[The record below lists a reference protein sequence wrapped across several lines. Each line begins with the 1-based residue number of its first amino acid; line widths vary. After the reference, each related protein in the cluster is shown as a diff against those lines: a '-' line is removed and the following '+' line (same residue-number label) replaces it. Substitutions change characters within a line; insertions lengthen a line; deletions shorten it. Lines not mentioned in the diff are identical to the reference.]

1 MIIEKIT
8 IKSFGQ
14 LVDTTMEFSETVNV
28 IEGQNE
34 AGKSTIAAFIRYM
47 LYGFEGAEATGS
59 VSERVRRINWDNGIA
74 EGAMTVRVKGKRYLI
89 NRSTVQTASQPR
101 PTYKEDCSIID
112 LESGTP
118 AFGKSAAGEVFFG
131 VSSEL
136 FFNTAFIGSLGAVRI
151 NEDTVK
157 ESIENILFSG
167 SEKMNTQRAG
177 SHIADK
183 MQTLRHEN
191 GMGGAIFDLCSR
203 REALAEELARSEE
216 DNKGILA
223 KEADLHIIRER
234 RREAMEKQKRL
245 TELDVSYRNLKLIQS
260 FDQLHEA
267 ADAAEQKAESYARF
281 LEENTKNHF
290 LPDEQYRAD
299 LASARREV
307 NDTYRA
313 YVSAGEIHAERR
325 RTVGI
330 TKEIEGALVRSDE
343 MGGEGAIAKRAKS
356 LRLSKIRDLGLS
368 IVMGLCLIFA
378 IVAQLV
384 VTGAFAQILPRVLY
398 GAVGAAAL
406 GLGIY
411 FVLDY
416 RKHTV
421 LLTNLI
427 KAFGTETLT
436 DLLGKIAMLAEARK
450 KRDTTISDIE
460 NARVAEEAAREAY
473 ENAKRT
479 LTTVILR
486 WGEEPPASG
495 LNDFLDLL
503 EGKVSAFLERRGVLL
518 HEKELAEVTVKE
530 IRRNLQGY
538 SEVEIRATVPPLRRK
553 ALADINYDDITK
565 GLEECALRIAE
576 QDKLAFDAENEL
588 SLIKSHAKDPGEIY
602 ERIRLLD
609 EQIAALKE
617 RHKAYALAR
626 AAIAEASDK
635 LREEISPRLG
645 SFSTDMIGLMTDRKY
660 TSLDVGSGLK
670 VTFTSADGQ
679 SRSAD
684 LLSGGTLDLTYI
696 AVRMA
701 LVDMLYTEHPP
712 LTFDESFAHQDNNR
726 ARAMM
731 KAIKLL
737 SDEGYQSFI
746 FTCRQREATL
756 ACELIGSTSVYR
768 LGEAASTAD

>member
-1 MIIEKIT
+1 MIIEKIV

-14 LVDTTMEFSETVNV
+14 LLDTTMEFSDTVNV

-47 LYGFEGAEATGS
+47 LYGFEGTEATGT
-59 VSERVRRINWDNGIA
+59 VSERERRINWNTGIA
-74 EGAMTVRVKGKRYLI
+74 EGSMTVRVKGKRYLI
-89 NRSTVQTASQPR
+89 NRSTVRTATEPR

-118 AFGKSAAGEVFFG
+118 AFGKSPAGEVFFG

-167 SEKMNTQRAG
+167 SEKINTQRA
-177 SHIADK
+177 SAHITDK
-183 MQTLRHEN
+183 METLLHEN
-191 GMGGAIFDLCSR
+191 GMGGTIYDLSAR
-203 REALAEELARSEE
+203 RDALAEELARSEE

-223 KEADLHIIRER
+223 KEADLHTIRER
-234 RREAMEKQKRL
+234 RREAIEKQQRL
-245 TELDVSYRNLKLIQS
+245 TELNISYRNLRLIQS

-267 ADAAEQKAESYARF
+267 ADTAEQKANAYARF
-281 LEENTKNHF
+281 LEENTRNHF

-299 LASARREV
+299 LAGARREV

-313 YVSAGEIHAERR
+313 YVSAGEIYAERR
-325 RTVGI
+325 RAVGI

-343 MGGEGAIAKRAKS
+343 MGGENAISKRAKA
-356 LRLSKIRDLGLS
+356 LRFAKIRDLGLS
-368 IVMGLCLIFA
+368 IVMGLCFIFA

-384 VTGAFAQILPRVLY
+384 VTGVFATTLPRVLY
-398 GAVGAAAL
+398 GIIGAAAL
-406 GLGIY
+406 GAGIY
-411 FVLDY
+411 LVLCY
-416 RKHTV
+416 RKNTAA
-421 LLTNLI
+421 LTELT
-427 KAFGTETLT
+427 KAFSTESLT
-436 DLLGKIAMLAEARK
+436 DLLGKLAMLAESRK

-460 NARVAEEAAREAY
+460 NARVAEEAARESY

-503 EGKVSAFLERRGVLL
+503 EGKVSAFLERRAALL

-553 ALADINYDDITK
+553 ALVDINYDDITK
-565 GLEECALRIAE
+565 GLEECAVRIAE

-588 SLIKSHAKDPGEIY
+588 NLIKSRAKDPGEIY

-609 EQIAALKE
+609 EQIAALRE
-617 RHKAYALAR
+617 RHRAYALAKST
-626 AAIAEASDK
+626 ISEASDK

-645 SFSTDMIGLMTDRKY
+645 SFSTDMMGLMTDRKY
-660 TSLDVGSGLK
+660 TSLNVGGSLK
-670 VTFTSADGQ
+670 VSFTATDGQ
-679 SRSAD
+679 SRSVD

-726 ARAMM
+726 ARSMM

-756 ACELIGSTSVYR
+756 ASELVGSTSVYR